1 MILRVARRLIR
12 RLQASRLATP
22 CATIVLWALRA
33 SARRCGV
40 VVMQHRV
47 EPRPGDPAHEFTP
60 PLAVADFEAQLS
72 WLVRHARVV
81 PAERLQAEAASRRR
95 GARFPVAITFDDDT
109 TSHVAHAL
117 PVLRRRG
124 LPATFFLNGIALGTP
139 RRYWWELLQA
149 GRDEGWAWSS
159 LIPEATLHAAQA
171 QASEAVGP
179 YEVSVAV
186 QEMDPER
193 RRAMTADLEKRFG
206 TRSPAGL
213 EAEEIRAL
221 DDGTRSVGWHGHR
234 HEPLSLL
241 GPEALAAELDDGRA
255 ELEGV
260 LGRSMRT
267 IAYPYGRASAAAA
280 EAARARGFTTGF
292 TTVPA
297 AVTPSDDPLLLG
309 RIDGCT
315 ATTGAFAL
323 AVAVAVLRA

>member
-1 MILRVARRLIR
+1 MIRRLARGLFR
-12 RLQASRLATP
+12 RLQASPLATP
-22 CATIVLWALRA
+22 CATVLLMGLRV
-33 SARRCGV
+33 SGRRCGV
-40 VVMQHRV
+40 AVMQHRV

-60 PLAVADFEAQLS
+60 PLSVADFDDQLG

-81 PAERLQAEAASRRR
+81 PADRLQSEAADRRR

-109 TSHVAHAL
+109 ASHVEHAL

-139 RRYWWELLQA
+139 RRYWWELLQV
-149 GRDEGWAWSS
+149 GRDQGWAWSS
-159 LIPEATLHAAQA
+159 LIPETTHRAAQA
-171 QASEAVGP
+171 QAHEAVGP
-179 YEVSVAV
+179 YEMSVAV
-186 QEMDPER
+186 QEMDPDE
-193 RRAMTADLEKRFG
+193 RRAMTAELLDRFG
-206 TRSPAGL
+206 ARAPAGL
-213 EAEEIRAL
+213 EPDAIRAL

-241 GPEALAAELDDGRA
+241 DTEALAAELDEGRS
-255 ELEGV
+255 ELERV
-260 LGRSMRT
+260 LGRPMRT
-267 IAYPYGRASAAAA
+267 IAYPYGRASTTVA
-280 EAARARGFTTGF
+280 EAARGRGFTTGF

-323 AVAVAVLRA
+323 AVAVAVLRT